1 MHVQVSIV
9 CLQKTGC
16 VGHSLVLH
24 YNSSAGSGRHCC
36 GKEGERERP
45 FVLTLLQLRN
55 IQVISDMSKTQQQA
69 ASSTGTP
76 PERTNRGIVKLISV
90 LVSVLVAMLVRLV
103 SV

>member
-1 MHVQVSIV
+1 MVAIAVE
-9 CLQKTGC
+9 K
-16 VGHSLVLH
+16 
-24 YNSSAGSGRHCC
+24 R
-36 GKEGERERP
+36 ERERDP
-45 FVLTLLQLRN
+45 LTLLQLRN

-76 PERTNRGIVKLISV
+76 PERTNRGIVKLVSV